1 MKTKFTVDIEQIV
14 SKKEI
19 KIVIKN
25 YPLIMNKQPLD
36 TFGIAVS
43 SFLQYFYKIINGKD
57 TQNENTI

>member
-25 YPLIMNKQPLD
+25 YPLIMNKQTLD
-36 TFGIAVS
+36 KFGIAVS

-57 TQNENTI
+57 AQNENT

>member
-25 YPLIMNKQPLD
+25 YPLIMNKQTLD
-36 TFGIAVS
+36 KFGIAVS

-57 TQNENTI
+57 TQNENT

>member
-25 YPLIMNKQPLD
+25 YPLIMNKQTLD
-36 TFGIAVS
+36 KFGIAVS

-57 TQNENTI
+57 A

>member
-25 YPLIMNKQPLD
+25 YPLIMNKQTLD
-36 TFGIAVS
+36 KFGIAVS

-57 TQNENTI
+57 AQNENTI